1 MALNKLVKIRI
12 IGDLLEGTER
22 YYEGPTTREALL
34 AAAQDWVCCGH
45 YRHVKEAFRFLK
57 GVKLYEIVQ

>member
-1 MALNKLVKIRI
+1 MGLNKLVRIRI

-22 YYEGPTTREALL
+22 YYEGPTVREALL
-34 AAAQDWVCCGH
+34 TAAQDWVCCGH
-45 YRHVKEAFRFLK
+45 YRHVQEAFRFLK